1 MNLLLQMALSE
12 PSQILPE
19 RTVTKVKNTK
29 KLTKNAANLCKKD
42 FFFHVLFKLSY
53 WQKRECVQK
62 DSHSFKRASVR
73 YWSKIKRR
81 KTADC
86 SEKLLWVKGKVLRM
100 RYENETQRNHK

>member
-53 WQKRECVQK
+53 
-62 DSHSFKRASVR
+62 
-73 YWSKIKRR
+73 
-81 KTADC
+81 
-86 SEKLLWVKGKVLRM
+86 
-100 RYENETQRNHK
+100 